1 MKSEWQRRWIPMDRT
16 KLCIALLTLIV
27 IVLVFRTELT
37 EWVCSILAEM
47 L

>member
-1 MKSEWQRRWIPMDRT
+1 MDRT